1 MANPSLQI
9 GNSNWAVKKDNLL
22 GYSTAGTRFL
32 PIPITMTRA
41 SAGTRVNPQGL
52 VETVELLGS
61 EQVTN
66 GDFSNGGTGWGLYQ
80 TGSST
85 VTFPDVASIN
95 IDGINSNVGLYQ
107 QNVFAS
113 GQIYKIVV
121 TMKATAV
128 FIAEIVESQGAST
141 ETSIGNV
148 SLTTSYQDFTFYFTA
163 TGTND
168 IFIHRLFGQTAG
180 QNQQILVKNISVK
193 ESTRNDLARVD
204 YTGSTSSL
212 LAEPQ
217 RTNLITYSEDF
228 TDSSWTKLGGGTGT
242 TAVVTSNYAISP
254 DGTQNATRLV
264 CDLNGGTTTSD
275 QSLIYDLD
283 SSNTS
288 QSISIYMKSNTGSN
302 QNIYFANTYGTGD
315 TAIVTSEWQR
325 FEFNHSTSNHTF
337 SLGLR
342 GNTGADNTA
351 DILIWAAQSEA
362 GSYPTSYIPTS
373 GSTVT
378 RVQDQYSKTGIS
390 DKINSTEGVLF
401 LESSSLS
408 NDGTSR
414 CISIFQ
420 NGSNFIKFIY
430 SASSNRVD
438 FVAFSNGNLS
448 CNIVK
453 FISNTTENT
462 KFGLKWKV
470 NDFALWIDGV
480 EVGTD
485 LSGNTPLGM
494 DKISFTNEGGSSGNF
509 FGKVKQLQV
518 FKTALTDSEL
528 ATLTT

>member
-1 MANPSLQI
+1 
-9 GNSNWAVKKDNLL
+9 
-22 GYSTAGTRFL
+22 
-32 PIPITMTRA
+32 MTRA
-41 SAGTRVNPQGL
+41 SAGTRVNSSGL

-61 EQVTN
+61 EDVTN
-66 GDFSNGGTGWGLYQ
+66 GDFDTTVPLGDVGSGWTAEDGTAVYYNGGCKISRVTGASRLRARQLNG
-80 TGSST
+80 GSNILSLNTNHILTYEVLGST
-85 VTFPDVASIN
+85 NNPTLKIYAAGYTEN
-95 IDGINSNVGLYQ
+95 ID
-107 QNVFAS
+107 
-113 GQIYKIVV
+113 
-121 TMKATAV
+121 TA
-128 FIAEIVESQGAST
+128 
-141 ETSIGNV
+141 IGV
-148 SLTTSYQDFTFYFTA
+148 HSVYFTSGNA
-163 TGTND
+163 NQ
-168 IFIHRLFGQTAG
+168 IFQL
-180 QNQQILVKNISVK
+180 QNQTNSSDITLDNISVK
-193 ESTRNDLARVD
+193 ESTKNDLARVD

-351 DILIWAAQSEA
+351 DILIWAAQSEE
-362 GSYPTSYIPTS
+362 GSYATSIIPTN

-390 DKINSTEGVLF
+390 DKIGAEGVLF
-401 LESSSLS
+401 IEMTALSNDLTNRVISL
-408 NDGTSR
+408 NDGTS
-414 CISIFQ
+414 
-420 NGSNFIKFIY
+420 SNRLMLYFN
-430 SASSNRVD
+430 SSSNTISVAGIGGTIIYTVSDETSFNKMAVRYKTNDITLWVD
-438 FVAFSNGNLS
+438 GESRGTPITSVTIPTFTALKSN
-448 CNIVK
+448 
-453 FISNTTENT
+453 
-462 KFGLKWKV
+462 
-470 NDFALWIDGV
+470 
-480 EVGTD
+480 
-485 LSGNTPLGM
+485 SG
-494 DKISFTNEGGSSGNF
+494 SGSSTF
-509 FGKVKQLQV
+509 YGKVKQLQIYD
-518 FKTALTDSEL
+518 TYLSNGDMQI
-528 ATLTT
+528 LTT